1 MRIVAPALACLL
13 MTVPA
18 AAAPPAAGGEAV
30 LTGEATIGSEARH
43 VTLRLACDPAHA
55 GISAVLTV
63 PRFADLT
70 PRFAFDAFE
79 GPDGTTKPL
88 TAIRIVGAN
97 GVRSVIAPATGAVA
111 ADPATS
117 YTFTVAGPKRTE
129 NPLRGIA
136 TGFAE
141 AGARIVWTQSSPRAG
156 DASVIATF
164 TVTEPAPLRT
174 ALEPCFGP

>member
-1 MRIVAPALACLL
+1 M
-13 MTVPA
+13 
-18 AAAPPAAGGEAV
+18 
-30 LTGEATIGSEARH
+30 
-43 VTLRLACDPAHA
+43 
-55 GISAVLTV
+55 
-63 PRFADLT
+63 
-70 PRFAFDAFE
+70 
-79 GPDGTTKPL
+79 
-88 TAIRIVGAN
+88 
-97 GVRSVIAPATGAVA
+97 IAPATGAVA